1 MNEPLASQ
9 NSDPETGMPPE
20 HLSAGDLQ
28 PGTVI
33 SGFRIERKIGR
44 GGMGVVYLAMQLN
57 LQRYA
62 ALKILAD
69 ELSGDSMFVER
80 FFQEAHSA
88 ACLSHSNIVQ
98 AYDAGVSSGL
108 CYFAMEFVDGETLDV
123 LLQREGAQPAASV
136 MNIGYQIA
144 CALDHAWRTHGMCHG
159 DIKPDNILIGWNGE
173 LKLADLGLAKSIYD
187 EDIPQDVMVTPLY
200 AAPEIISGKVKEP
213 NLLSDIY
220 SFGALLYHA
229 AAGTPPFN
237 SEAIEEIY
245 RRHLEEI
252 PRPPS
257 FLNPELPEAL
267 SSLILRMLEK
277 NPENRPSSWE
287 EIKEAFQNMLE
298 EPQAEEPEKPQKKTF
313 GNLCLISFI
322 LLLLAIAGIAW
333 FVRIAVGVRD
343 SLTIRRHAVSRK
355 SDPKPSAAPSPGKAE
370 LPRKSAVRDQKTEM
384 LDKKNAEAY
393 LRIAES
399 FCFMTRFAPCFGI
412 AETENMRR
420 ICRFLILQGK
430 LPHLAEIR
438 GKTES
443 NLEIAQQILAARSKS
458 FRTYPNS
465 VRAKSFRTYPHSA
478 EKNNYAD
485 PDGGRTVSKKK
496 TVRQKRKVI
505 PKKIDHNALLL
516 RILTEYHSNPQQCR
530 EKLEAFSRKYRKTAV
545 LQSKQARWIAEAMTP
560 PDELHS
566 LFLPWNLSL
575 KGLPMRDFGT
585 SCEFFEMNRDFM
597 YLQFRKGSMRLRQKY
612 PSSPVNMQKL
622 QKALMRAAYRFDFR
636 NRFPEEIQR
645 YTVISLLLENP
656 AAGKTI
662 LRNLYPRM
670 QKELV
675 PIRTLIEKSAKQ

>member
-1 MNEPLASQ
+1 MNDPLASQ
-9 NSDPETGMPPE
+9 NSDPETDVPSG

-33 SGFRIERKIGR
+33 SGFRIEREIGR
-44 GGMGVVYLAMQLN
+44 GGMGVVYLATQLN

-69 ELSGDSMFVER
+69 EFSGNSMFVDR

-123 LLQREGAQPAASV
+123 LLRREGAQPARSV
-136 MNIGYQIA
+136 MDIGYRIA

-159 DIKPDNILIGWNGE
+159 DIKPDNILIGRNGE

-187 EDIPQDVMVTPLY
+187 EDVQRDVMVTPLY

-229 AAGTPPFN
+229 ATGTPPFN

-257 FLNPELPEAL
+257 SLNPELPEAL

-277 NPENRPSSWE
+277 NPENRPASWE
-287 EIKEAFQNMLE
+287 EIKEAFQNILE
-298 EPQAEEPEKPQKKTF
+298 EPQVEKPEKRQKRTF
-313 GNLCLISFI
+313 GKLLLYFFI
-322 LLLLAIAGIAW
+322 LLLLATAGFAW

-355 SDPKPSAAPSPGKAE
+355 SDPKPSAAIPEKAE
-370 LPRKSAVRDQKTEM
+370 LLLKSGGRDQETEM
-384 LDKKNAEAY
+384 QEKKNAESY

-399 FCFMTRFAPCFGI
+399 FCTMTRFAPCFGL
-412 AETENMRR
+412 AETEKMLQ

-438 GKTES
+438 GKTEPD
-443 NLEIAQQILAARSKS
+443 LEFAEQILAARSKS
-458 FRTYPNS
+458 FRTFP
-465 VRAKSFRTYPHSA
+465 RI
-478 EKNNYAD
+478 
-485 PDGGRTVSKKK
+485 VSKKK
-496 TVRQKRKVI
+496 TIQKKRKTVR
-505 PKKIDHNALLL
+505 KKTDHNALLL
-516 RILTEYHSNPQQCR
+516 RILMKYRSNPQRCR
-530 EKLEAFSRKYRKTAV
+530 EELETFSRKYRKTAA
-545 LQSKQARWIAEAMTP
+545 LQSKLALRIAEAMTP

-566 LFLPWNLSL
+566 LFLRWSPSL
-575 KGLPMRDFGT
+575 KGLPMSDFGT
-585 SCEFFEMNRDFM
+585 SCEFYEMNQNFM
-597 YLQFRKGSMRLRQKY
+597 YLQFHDGIMRLRQKY
-612 PSSPVNMQKL
+612 PTSPVNMQKL
-622 QKALMRAAYRFDFR
+622 QKALMREAYRSDFR

-645 YTVISLLLENP
+645 YAVILLLFSKP
-656 AAGKTI
+656 ADGTEI
-662 LRNLYPRM
+662 LSQLSLRM
-670 QKELV
+670 QKELA
-675 PIRTLIEKSAKQ
+675 PIKVLIEKSSKQ